1 MTPQD
6 QLSVEGNL
14 LEHAFAELVA
24 EISHAKFSG
33 SLRVSNEERKCVVY
47 FKKGR
52 IAFAVSNQRTARL
65 FEMML
70 KQGRL
75 SSDDLAEIPNFTNDI
90 EFADFLEDKG
100 FLNAEQRTRLFVE
113 QIENVLVDVLS
124 WTTGDWAFTPLARL
138 RDGLEFNVDSDN
150 LLGEYARCLLDGT
163 IMNRFRS
170 MSETFARAET
180 PNLNLALRPEEMTVL
195 SQFINDELTVDAVVK
210 ASPLPEVV
218 VMRSLYSLWLAG
230 ILERREWSPA
240 FSERMVAAIR
250 SARLEL
256 KQEAKHVASAATA
269 RPGSTKNNGDQVP
282 SIEVP
287 DEVAV
292 PEPLITLEKY
302 LLRVEKAETY
312 YDVLGVDVAAE
323 HGMIKQAYFTLA
335 KNFHPDHYHQEGG
348 EIQRRVQNAFTELT
362 RAHETLK
369 SSELREHYNAKMY
382 RELANKRKM
391 ESEGNYD
398 ERSRQLQ
405 QAIDSFETG
414 FNLLVEG
421 NPKAA
426 TPFLARATHFDKQN
440 PRFHAYYGKALA
452 ADDSKRH
459 QAESE
464 MQSAI
469 RLDPKNPMFRLML
482 AEFFISV
489 NFPKRAEGE
498 LNRLLATSPNHREAL
513 EMMARIKN

>member
-1 MTPQD
+1 MTPQN
-6 QLSVEGNL
+6 QLSVEGNF

-52 IAFAVSNQRTARL
+52 VAFAVSNQRASRL
-65 FEMML
+65 FEMLL
-70 KQGRL
+70 KQGRI
-75 SSDDLAEIPNFTNDI
+75 SKDDLAQIPNFSNDI
-90 EFADFLEDKG
+90 EFADFLEKNG
-100 FLNAEQRTRLFVE
+100 FINAEQRTRLFVE
-113 QIENVLVDVLS
+113 QIENILVDVLA
-124 WTTGDWAFTPLARL
+124 WTTGDWVFTPLARL
-138 RDGLEFNVDSDN
+138 RDGLEFNIDSDN

-170 MSETFARAET
+170 MSETFARSET

-210 ASPLPEVV
+210 ACPLPEVI
-218 VMRSLYSLWLAG
+218 VMRSLYALWLAG
-230 ILERREWSPA
+230 VLERREWSPA
-240 FSERMVAAIR
+240 FSERMVTAIR
-250 SARLEL
+250 GARLEL
-256 KQEAKHVASAATA
+256 KQEAKIVAQSAQA
-269 RPGSTKNNGDQVP
+269 RPTSAVGNGDTVEP
-282 SIEVP
+282 TEAP
-287 DEVAV
+287 EEAPAV
-292 PEPLITLEKY
+292 ETVITLEKY

-312 YDVLGVDVAAE
+312 YDVLGIQDTAD
-323 HGMIKQAYFTLA
+323 HGKIKQAYFTLA

-369 SSELREHYNAKMY
+369 NAELREHYNAKMY
-382 RELANKRKM
+382 KELADKRKM
-391 ESEGNYD
+391 QSEGNYD
-398 ERSRQLQ
+398 ERSRRLQ

-414 FNLLVEG
+414 FNLLIE
-421 NPKAA
+421 NNAKAA
-426 TPFLARATHFDKQN
+426 TPFLARAAHFDKEN

-464 MQSAI
+464 MQTAI
-469 RLDPKNPMFRLML
+469 RLDPKNPAFRLML
-482 AEFFISV
+482 AEFFINI

-498 LNRLLATSPNHREAL
+498 LNRLLATSPNNKEAL
-513 EMMARIKN
+513 DMLALIKN